1 MDSSRFSFASS
12 NHTNLRKR
20 GNTCWCDIESPL
32 MTSWTYENPGRRFY
46 GCGGFKVMRK
56 KGCNH
61 FEWFDEEMSFRAK
74 EVIRSLKN
82 RNDELMEAMSE
93 NKKFEETVK
102 KKNKYLRFVLGLTIV
117 FLLLV
122 ISALVL
128 AHVLK

>member
-1 MDSSRFSFASS
+1 
-12 NHTNLRKR
+12 
-20 GNTCWCDIESPL
+20 
-32 MTSWTYENPGRRFY
+32 
-46 GCGGFKVMRK
+46 MRK

-102 KKNKYLRFVLGLTIV
+102 KKNKYLSFVLSLTIV

>member
-1 MDSSRFSFASS
+1 
-12 NHTNLRKR
+12 
-20 GNTCWCDIESPL
+20 
-32 MTSWTYENPGRRFY
+32 
-46 GCGGFKVMRK
+46 MRK

-93 NKKFEETVK
+93 NKKFEEMLK
-102 KKNKYLRFVLGLTIV
+102 KKNKYLSFVLSLTIV

-122 ISALVL
+122 ISAVVL
-128 AHVLK
+128 AHVLKYLVNTCKQK